1 MFVVN
6 RANKDVEYHK
16 FDALYALLERIVDEA
31 FAVNESIAFEFSQ
44 HALNHNKTSR
54 VVLFFKENSQF
65 ILSLKSYLL
74 SNTATKAVYCS
85 TKSRVLNKQSR
96 KNLLF
101 KLHNYFLG
109 NLLYVNASKLK

>member
-1 MFVVN
+1 MFVIN
-6 RANKDVEYHK
+6 RDSKDLEYPK
-16 FDALYALLERIVDEA
+16 FDALYALLERIVDET
-31 FAVNESIAFEFSQ
+31 FAVSESIAFEFSQ
-44 HALNHNKTSR
+44 HALNHNKPGR
-54 VVLFFKENSQF
+54 IVLFFKENSQF

-74 SNTATKAVYCS
+74 SNTATKAVYYF

-109 NLLYVNASKLK
+109 NLLYVNATKLK